1 MSYSL
6 AFSQAIFTVI
16 FVGDK
21 VRQGIYDFVS
31 TQELSTSLNIPRPTA
46 VKILGSL
53 AGAGIVETREG
64 ARGGVRLAR
73 PPHGVSLL
81 DIFAAVESGKPLF
94 RQDYHMRVT
103 GDKPTRAQQAVS
115 AVLGEAE
122 AAMKARLAQTT
133 IADLLAALNP

>member
-21 VRQGIYDFVS
+21 VRQGIYDFVP
-31 TQELSTSLNIPRPTA
+31 TQELSTALAIPRPTA
-46 VKILGSL
+46 VKILGNL

-73 PPHGVSLL
+73 PPQDVSLL
-81 DIFAAVESGKPLF
+81 DIFAAVESGKPMF
-94 RQDYHMRVT
+94 RQDYQLGVT

-115 AVLGEAE
+115 AVLTEAE

-133 IADLLAALNP
+133 IAELLAALNP